1 MNRRDKELMEHY
13 DAKFALSSQHA
24 WDRTLEKYGT
34 KDFFGSTAEHPMS
47 EQHEERAKEQTAEG
61 FPTDQPLEESREDV
75 TLENYLKHQPR
86 EEVKEKTPHAEHQ
99 LKINEIVEGMEGIST
114 VGKVVSIGERKL
126 VKTKYGETYVATA
139 VLSDNIAS
147 VLLDLW
153 RNQIEK
159 VSAGDR
165 IGIRNGIS
173 RMYGNEIHIFV
184 PSAGVIERRAE

>member
-13 DAKFALSSQHA
+13 DAKFAISSQHT
-24 WDRTLEKYGT
+24 WDKTLEKYGT
-34 KDFFGSTAEHPMS
+34 KDFFGSTAEHPMA
-47 EQHEERAKEQTAEG
+47 EEHEERAKNQMAEG
-61 FPTDQPLEESREDV
+61 FPTHQPLKESREDE
-75 TLENYLKHQPR
+75 TLEDYLKHQPR

-99 LKINEIVEGMEGIST
+99 LTINEIVEGMDGIST

-126 VKTKYGETYVATA
+126 VKTKYGESYVATA
-139 VLSDNIAS
+139 VLSDNIGS

-165 IGIRNGIS
+165 IEIRNGIS
-173 RMYGNEIHIFV
+173 RMYR
-184 PSAGVIERRAE
+184 PTDRSL